1 MQLLL
6 QLVAGGILSRL
17 RLASRAFQGNS
28 FTPSLQTICYC
39 SRRSRCAAAAARWH
53 DHRWV
58 ALLALAP
65 NQAAAERGPTRAEEG
80 RNQNQGWGS
89 APTTVSRWW
98 FLVHW
103 RGWSWRGMPGAGGTK
118 LTPETPIPH
127 IFQISRS
134 HSSWQQ
140 NVDKFSF
147 RFFLQILKLKGH
159 HGPFLIGGN

>member
-28 FTPSLQTICYC
+28 FTPSPQTICYC

-65 NQAAAERGPTRAEEG
+65 NQAAAERGPTRAGEG

-89 APTTVSRWW
+89 APTAGSRWW
-98 FLVHW
+98 VLVHW
-103 RGWSWRGMPGAGGTK
+103 RGWSWRGMPGWWWGHQAHTRN
-118 LTPETPIPH
+118 T
-127 IFQISRS
+127 
-134 HSSWQQ
+134 HSSHIP
-140 NVDKFSF
+140 N
-147 RFFLQILKLKGH
+147 LKVTLELAAKC
-159 HGPFLIGGN
+159 